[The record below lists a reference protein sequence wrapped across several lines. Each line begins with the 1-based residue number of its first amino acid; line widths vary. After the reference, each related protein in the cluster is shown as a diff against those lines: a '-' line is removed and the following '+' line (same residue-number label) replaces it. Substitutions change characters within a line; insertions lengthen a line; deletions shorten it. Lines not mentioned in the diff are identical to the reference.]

1 MSEDHNGPIQ
11 PNNPLLWGAV
21 VVSLLTGGTSSIAT
35 LSTRQEMDDRFR
47 GSDWAREKQI
57 FEKELEVKDEQI
69 ASLRREFEKL
79 QIQVQKI
86 DDTHPP
92 PAILRELR
100 DHEERLR
107 AAERYVLHETRK

>member
-21 VVSLLTGGTSSIAT
+21 VISLLTGGTGSIYS
-35 LSTRQEMDDRFR
+35 LQTRSQFQAQVDDRYR
-47 GSDWAREKQI
+47 SADAQRDLAIRDEKI
-57 FEKELEVKDEQI
+57 L
-69 ASLRREFEKL
+69 SLRREFERL
-79 QIQVQKI
+79 QHQVQKI